1 MRIKVYVI
9 RVMVYSQNEVKGS
22 NNSVAV

>member
-9 RVMVYSQNEVKGS
+9 RVMLYPQNEAKGS